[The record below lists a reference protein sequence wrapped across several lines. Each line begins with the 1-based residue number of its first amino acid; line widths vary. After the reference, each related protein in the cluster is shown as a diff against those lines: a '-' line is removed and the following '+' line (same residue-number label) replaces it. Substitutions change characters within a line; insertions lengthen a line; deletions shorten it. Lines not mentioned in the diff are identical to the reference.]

1 MYIHNHTYIYIYS
14 FVLHTWYDYNP
25 PYVDDYENHGPLT
38 SKRHATPKRRCT
50 PEETSSNLNLQGLKL
65 ETNTGM
71 ENEPIPRE
79 NEPMNQEFMSRCSF
93 SYWRWWFSTVFF
105 LSLLEC
111 ITKWFTSTV
120 TATVQLGKWILF
132 SFKLDFAPIDL
143 FEQNRDKNC
152 PRD

>member
-1 MYIHNHTYIYIYS
+1 MYIHVCIYMCI
-14 FVLHTWYDYNP
+14 FILHTWYDYNP
-25 PYVDDYENHGPLT
+25 PHVDDYENHGPLT
-38 SKRHATPKRRCT
+38 SKHHATPKRRNAT

-71 ENEPIPRE
+71 ENEP
-79 NEPMNQEFMSRCSF
+79 MNQEVCQDVVFPIEDGDF
-93 SYWRWWFSTVFF
+93 LLFF

-132 SFKLDFAPIDL
+132 SFKLDFAPIL
-143 FEQNRDKNC
+143 FQQNHNKNC
-152 PRD
+152 SRD